1 MRKKHILTIATLALT
16 FAFSGV
22 GLTVK
27 TTNAQDTTG
36 QYNFEDNSVIVTM
49 EQGVGDVNKNFSKE
63 YFKGVEVVS
72 VEDLTR
78 ISNEY
83 VKNIDKEKFHQ
94 ILKLE
99 LEHHDKEYVLET
111 VEKISEM
118 DGIACA
124 SPNYIGELAA
134 TANDPEY
141 YSQWGLRGAR
151 GIGIASAW
159 DIETGS
165 SAVRVGVIDSGIS
178 WHEDL
183 IGNLGE
189 GESFVEGDD
198 STEDVHGH
206 GTHVAGIIGAVGD
219 NQIGISGV
227 CKDVTLIP
235 LKVSNGAVWEED
247 DIISA
252 ITYAT
257 ALWGTSEQIDL
268 LNASLGGIDYY
279 ESMAYAIA
287 NYPGI
292 FICTAGNGREGE
304 DEKNHGY
311 DIDEEP
317 YYPAMYDCANI
328 ISVGSI
334 DSDGSRSE
342 FSNYGANSVDIYAPG
357 GGIMSTYP
365 TALCGEEDCPT
376 ELEGNEHI
384 AFGYHSMDG
393 TSMAAPHVAGVAAL
407 MLSVEP
413 GLHASRIKDI
423 LLDTADEITI
433 SIPEGTQTVKKLNAY
448 SAVSYVNN
456 PTNLLFD
463 GGRGTVSDPYLIS
476 TAEQFNNIRLAHTS
490 VAVPN
495 VGYEQRITY
504 SFKLMNNLT
513 LPGDWVA
520 FPYVFTGN
528 FDGNGRYISYQT
540 YLTQGDI
547 NGSMYHGLFGFV
559 AGSANIHDLE
569 LMNCSI
575 TSNTDSVLTGS
586 GVCIGIL
593 AGAFYDAGY
602 ITNVTVTN
610 PNITCLIS
618 DTYIGGLVGSTY
630 YTSIENCV
638 IREQNGTAS
647 ITNNASSYIGGM
659 AGMGE
664 VAYFSGGSV
673 TIALTN
679 TAFDEEIDRMGE
691 VVATSTAIPSGMTTN
706 VTMDKGSCIVAGSLI
721 TLSDGRQVP
730 VETLTGEETLLVW
743 NLYTGTFDEA
753 PILFLDF
760 DSFAKYTVV
769 RLTFSDGTELGVV
782 SEHGI
787 WDCNLNEYVYLD
799 KDAAQYLG
807 HTFLR
812 VSSDGNGNRIST
824 QVTLV
829 DVEVCNEFTAVY
841 SPVTEGHLCYYVNG
855 MLSMPGGIEGLFNI
869 FEVDGDRM
877 AYDEEQMQAD
887 IAQYGLY
894 TYEEFAQIVPVSE
907 EAFDALG
914 GQYLKVAVGKGLI
927 DVQTL
932 ESLALRYGEYLI

>member
-1 MRKKHILTIATLALT
+1 MRKKFLAMVFVILTVSLVAL
-16 FAFSGV
+16 SGV
-22 GLTVK
+22 GLIVK

-63 YFKGVEVVS
+63 YFKGVEVIS

-141 YSQWGLRGAR
+141 YAQWGLRGAR

-159 DIETGS
+159 NIETGS

-189 GESFVEGDD
+189 GESFVDGDD

-235 LKVSNGAVWEED
+235 LKISNSKDWDTDSA
-247 DIISA
+247 ISA

-268 LNASLGGIDYY
+268 LNFSGWNFPNNSSLYNAIDNFPGLFVGI
-279 ESMAYAIA
+279 S
-287 NYPGI
+287 
-292 FICTAGNGREGE
+292 GNGVV
-304 DEKNHGY
+304 DENDERHGY
-311 DIDEEP
+311 DIDATP
-317 YYPAMYDCANI
+317 NYPANFNCANI
-328 ISVGSI
+328 ICVGSI

-357 GGIMSTYP
+357 GNILSTVPGGY
-365 TALCGEEDCPT
+365 
-376 ELEGNEHI
+376 GNK
-384 AFGYHSMDG
+384 SG

-423 LLDTADEITI
+423 LLDTADDITI

-463 GGRGTVSDPYLIS
+463 GGKGTVSDPYLIS
-476 TAEQFNNIRLAHTS
+476 TAEQFNNIRMAHTS

-593 AGAFYDAGY
+593 AGGFYDAGY

-638 IREQNGTAS
+638 IREQSGTAS

-659 AGMGE
+659 AGTGE

-691 VVATSTAIPSGMTTN
+691 VVATSTAIPSGMTAN

-730 VETLTGEETLLVW
+730 VETLTGEEMLLVW
-743 NLYTGTFDEA
+743 NLHTGTFDEA

-782 SEHGI
+782 SEHGL

-824 QVTLV
+824 QVTLI

-855 MLSMPGGIEGLFNI
+855 MLSMPGGIEGLFNL

>member
-1 MRKKHILTIATLALT
+1 MKKLVSILLSCGLLIGFGQANFMYEEFYAYNNSSLMGMGQNHQSFNGSTQNDLLEGDFGGKTNTRVCIDKSGDSRSLVGSESCIEYCSSHGPGRESGGVNLLDSGCRNYMGWGYEHYGAVDIPYWINQASMSTMSADHKALLLEDIRAQSELWNNVKMHDGSGQLINLYEVGNGLSMRPSNINGKQVVEILRLDGNYAGQFSPSALQIRINYDSSAGGVRPGRNIDTPMHEMGHLLGLYDLDSSNEVPSGTHRVLMGYNRGTTEETLDQAI
-16 FAFSGV
+16 
-22 GLTVK
+22 K
-27 TTNAQDTTG
+27 YQD
-36 QYNFEDNSVIVTM
+36 I
-49 EQGVGDVNKNFSKE
+49 QGVAVANNCHTIHQ
-63 YFKGVEVVS
+63 Y
-72 VEDLTR
+72 TR
-78 ISNEY
+78 Y
-83 VKNIDKEKFHQ
+83 VKNGNKYSHICFYCDMIEEKSAPISGSGAMGDLINCNHDYGAMVSAGER
-94 ILKLE
+94 IWLKCS
-99 LEHHDKEYVLET
+99 KCYKV
-111 VEKISEM
+111 
-118 DGIACA
+118 
-124 SPNYIGELAA
+124 
-134 TANDPEY
+134 
-141 YSQWGLRGAR
+141 
-151 GIGIASAW
+151 
-159 DIETGS
+159 IETTTS
-165 SAVRVGVIDSGIS
+165 S
-178 WHEDL
+178 H
-183 IGNLGE
+183 
-189 GESFVEGDD
+189 
-198 STEDVHGH
+198 
-206 GTHVAGIIGAVGD
+206 
-219 NQIGISGV
+219 
-227 CKDVTLIP
+227 
-235 LKVSNGAVWEED
+235 SN
-247 DIISA
+247 
-252 ITYAT
+252 
-257 ALWGTSEQIDL
+257 
-268 LNASLGGIDYY
+268 
-279 ESMAYAIA
+279 
-287 NYPGI
+287 
-292 FICTAGNGREGE
+292 
-304 DEKNHGY
+304 
-311 DIDEEP
+311 
-317 YYPAMYDCANI
+317 
-328 ISVGSI
+328 
-334 DSDGSRSE
+334 
-342 FSNYGANSVDIYAPG
+342 
-357 GGIMSTYP
+357 
-365 TALCGEEDCPT
+365 
-376 ELEGNEHI
+376 
-384 AFGYHSMDG
+384 
-393 TSMAAPHVAGVAAL
+393 
-407 MLSVEP
+407 
-413 GLHASRIKDI
+413 
-423 LLDTADEITI
+423 
-433 SIPEGTQTVKKLNAY
+433 
-448 SAVSYVNN
+448 
-456 PTNLLFD
+456 LFD
-463 GGRGTVSDPYLIS
+463 GGKGTVSDPYLIS

-504 SFKLMNNLT
+504 SFKLMNSLT

-659 AGMGE
+659 AGTGE
-664 VAYFSGGSV
+664 VSYFSGGSV

-691 VVATSTAIPSGMTTN
+691 VVATSTAIPSGMTAN

-730 VETLTGEETLLVW
+730 VETLTGEEMLLVW
-743 NLYTGTFDEA
+743 NLHTGTFDEA

-782 SEHGI
+782 SEHGL

-877 AYDEEQMQAD
+877 AYDEGQMQAD

-894 TYEEFAQIVPVSE
+894 TYEEFAQFVPVSE

-932 ESLALRYGEYLI
+932 EALALRYGEYLV